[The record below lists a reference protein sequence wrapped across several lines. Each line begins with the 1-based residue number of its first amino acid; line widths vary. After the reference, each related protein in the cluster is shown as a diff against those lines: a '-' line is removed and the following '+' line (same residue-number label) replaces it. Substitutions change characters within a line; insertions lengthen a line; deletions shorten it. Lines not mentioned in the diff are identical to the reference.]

1 MRPCQDFQQ
10 HNGTLEISPLE
21 NRDKLKNFWLKSKLK
36 LKFQFTV
43 ESSSFMPV
51 STVQNLHFKTDI
63 VPSNSTNL
71 AIDIFPT
78 TIL

>member
-51 STVQNLHFKTDI
+51 STVQNLHFKADI
-63 VPSNSTNL
+63 VPSNFKNL

>member
-63 VPSNSTNL
+63 VPSYFKNL
-71 AIDIFPT
+71 AIDIFST

>member
-63 VPSNSTNL
+63 VPSNSKNL